1 VSICLRYLVPVLL
14 FLSLPAHAQDT
25 VTVGGVTKRAFGTP
39 TAFESGDIA
48 CYLTLKDDR
57 GATFREMA
65 DFDLCA
71 QERALKGKR
80 VALAYR
86 AQRVQSASC
95 QGNPDCKKT
104 DTVILVVAAR
114 PAPLA
119 GAAPAPAAS
128 PRGQASSGQASFC
141 TPQEVDIF
149 SCRTGAKMVS
159 VCASKDAGPG
169 KGYVQYRFGKP
180 DSNEPLELTLP
191 ESQVPPSRAATGE
204 AVPFSG
210 GGGAWMRFAK
220 GPVAYTVYSG
230 IGNWGPRGEK
240 REKAGLAVERAGK
253 QVAVLKCNDPSAVR
267 GLLGPD
273 WFEKVGL
280 KPGNLDFDFPD

>member
-1 VSICLRYLVPVLL
+1 MSICLRLLTFVVLC
-14 FLSLPAHAQDT
+14 LSLPAYAQDA
-25 VTVGGVTKRAFGTP
+25 VTVGGQTKRTFGTP
-39 TAFESGDIA
+39 IAFESGDIA

-80 VALAYR
+80 VALTYR

-104 DTVILVVAAR
+104 DTVILVVAAK

-119 GAAPAPAAS
+119 GATPPAAS
-128 PRGQASSGQASFC
+128 PAGQASFC
-141 TPQEVDIF
+141 TPQEVVVF

-159 VCASKDAGPG
+159 VCASKDAGPT

-180 DSNEPLELTLP
+180 DSREPLELTLP
-191 ESQVPPSRAATGE
+191 EGQTPPPRAATGQ

-220 GPVAYTVYSG
+220 GQVAYTVYTG

-253 QVAVLKCNDPSAVR
+253 HVAVLKCNNPSAVR